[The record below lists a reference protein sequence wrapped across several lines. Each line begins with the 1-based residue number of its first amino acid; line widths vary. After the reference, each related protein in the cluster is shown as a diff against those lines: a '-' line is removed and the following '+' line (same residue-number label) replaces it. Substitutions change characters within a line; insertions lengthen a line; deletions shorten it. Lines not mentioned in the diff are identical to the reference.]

1 MQLGLKSFQA
11 NVNKAMR
18 GQALIEFAIILILL
32 VLVVAGGAELAITAY
47 GSSKV
52 SDAAKAG
59 TTEWGQMIS
68 HANDT
73 DRDGSCIGNNSCTNV
88 MVRGDITGTFNDGSV
103 TGSFTGTF
111 SGIVSELTPSA
122 PSGVVVGDVSGRF
135 TDSLGTEYIV
145 SGAATG
151 SLSNIITNTTTSSL
165 TGTLTNIFFASGTY
179 TNTDTDVDT
188 TIPND
193 ATIGPTSPLTEIG
206 NVTGTNLDADK
217 QRDVG
222 LGDHAFANF
231 QSPSCVALNG
241 DSADYDDGIPADR
254 YLLDKKNRDN
264 YQLLVDASSATKS
277 IYLFNPMPIDNIS
290 CNGTDPNRDGRSRLS
305 ILVNG
310 YGLMYND
317 NGTPNDLSDDTPN
330 PLYVPSL
337 PKANQ
342 AMYSMYQQVCL
353 SGNNLQRCES
363 ATEILLFPPGKL
375 CLSADP
381 NDEHCPNDDDGY
393 VPANIGE
400 TGYYFFG
407 ANNIAPEPASGPGQ
421 YIPNLTPQFRPT
433 FQIEC
438 QGEDAYDNSPSNM
451 VNCDTQAVPTDVCWN
466 DSNTAIACP
475 LKVHVRYRS
484 IFESFITFGLAELPD
499 SNLPDLP
506 FFYNPSKVGVAGSNS
521 VKGIAG
527 SEIGPIGATGN
538 PTVKPFKDFRGCYE
552 SVNPGSLNYQVVSCN

>member
-1 MQLGLKSFQA
+1 MQLGLTSF
-11 NVNKAMR
+11 KADERKGVR

-68 HANDT
+68 HA
-73 DRDGSCIGNNSCTNV
+73 
-88 MVRGDITGTFNDGSV
+88 M
-103 TGSFTGTF
+103 
-111 SGIVSELTPSA
+111 
-122 PSGVVVGDVSGRF
+122 
-135 TDSLGTEYIV
+135 
-145 SGAATG
+145 AAT
-151 SLSNIITNTTTSSL
+151 TPTTQL
-165 TGTLTNIFFASGTY
+165 
-179 TNTDTDVDT
+179 
-188 TIPND
+188 
-193 ATIGPTSPLTEIG
+193 
-206 NVTGTNLDADK
+206 
-217 QRDVG
+217 DVG
-222 LGDHAFANF
+222 LGDHTVGNFA
-231 QSPSCVALNG
+231 SPSCVALNG
-241 DSADYDDGIPADR
+241 DSGDYDDGIPNDR

-264 YQLLVDASSATKS
+264 YIQLNSPATNPKS
-277 IYLFNPMPIDNIS
+277 IYLFNPLPIDHES
-290 CNGTDPNRDGRSRLS
+290 CFGIDPNREGRSRIS

-310 YGLMYND
+310 YGLMY
-317 NGTPNDLSDDTPN
+317 LSDNVTLN
-330 PLYVPSL
+330 PLYVPGL
-337 PKANQ
+337 PKINQ

-353 SGNNLQRCES
+353 TGNELARCEG
-363 ATEILLFPPGKL
+363 ADERLFFPPGKL
-375 CLSADP
+375 CLGIGT
-381 NDEHCPNDDDGY
+381 DEENCPTDT
-393 VPANIGE
+393 ANLGE

-407 ANNIAPEPASGPGQ
+407 ASNVATRGSKQ
-421 YIPNLTPQFRPT
+421 YIPSLPPEFRPT

-438 QGEDAYDNSPSNM
+438 PDGTFEDSDNMSG
-451 VNCDTQAVPTDVCWN
+451 CDSQAVPANICWV
-466 DSNTAIACP
+466 SGASPSRSIACQ
-475 LKVHVRYRS
+475 LKVHIRYRS

>member
-1 MQLGLKSFQA
+1 MQLGLTSFKA
-11 NVNKAMR
+11 NERKAVR

-68 HANDT
+68 HAQN
-73 DRDGSCIGNNSCTNV
+73 
-88 MVRGDITGTFNDGSV
+88 
-103 TGSFTGTF
+103 
-111 SGIVSELTPSA
+111 TP
-122 PSGVVVGDVSGRF
+122 R
-135 TDSLGTEYIV
+135 
-145 SGAATG
+145 
-151 SLSNIITNTTTSSL
+151 
-165 TGTLTNIFFASGTY
+165 SGTNPPY
-179 TNTDTDVDT
+179 QT
-188 TIPND
+188 
-193 ATIGPTSPLTEIG
+193 
-206 NVTGTNLDADK
+206 
-217 QRDVG
+217 DVG
-222 LGDHAFANF
+222 LGDHSIGNFA
-231 QSPSCVALNG
+231 SPSCVALNG

-277 IYLFNPMPIDNIS
+277 IYLFNPMPIDTIS

-310 YGLMYND
+310 YGLMF
-317 NGTPNDLSDDTPN
+317 DDDGDQN
-330 PLYVPSL
+330 PLYVPGL

-353 SGNNLQRCES
+353 SGNNLDRCES
-363 ATEILLFPPGKL
+363 ATELLLFPPGKL

-381 NDEHCPNDDDGY
+381 NDEHCPDDDDGY
-393 VPANIGE
+393 EPANIGE

-407 ANNIAPEPASGPGQ
+407 TNNIAPEPASGPGQ
-421 YIPNLTPQFRPT
+421 YIPSLAPKFRPT

-438 QGEDAYDNSPSNM
+438 PGDDAYDNSPSNM
-451 VNCDTQAVPTDVCWN
+451 VNCDTQAVPADVCWN

-484 IFESFITFGLAELPD
+484 IFESFITFGMAELPD

-506 FFYNPSKVGVAGSNS
+506 YFYNPSKVGVAGSNS

>member
-1 MQLGLKSFQA
+1 MQVGFIS
-11 NVNKAMR
+11 NKKYQGVALRRSMQ

-32 VLVVAGGAELAITAY
+32 ILVVAGGAELAITAY

-59 TTEWGQMIS
+59 GTEWGQMIS
-68 HANDT
+68 HANDSQRNGT
-73 DRDGSCIGNNSCTNV
+73 CIGNEPCTNITV
-88 MVRGDITGTFNDGSV
+88 TGVVRSDITGSV
-103 TGSFTGTF
+103 QGEF
-111 SGIVSELTPSA
+111 SGSLTGIVTNLTPST
-122 PSGVVVGDVSGRF
+122 STGDVVGDVSGEI
-135 TDSLGTEYIV
+135 TDSVTGVRYTVIAAVTGT
-145 SGAATG
+145 
-151 SLSNIITNTTTSSL
+151 LSSIGTTPEGVL
-165 TGTLTNIFFASGTY
+165 TGTLTDGVFVSGTF
-179 TNTDTDVDT
+179 TDVDNPT
-188 TIPND
+188 NTIPAVTFTD
-193 ATIGPTSPLTEIG
+193 LI
-206 NVTGTNLDADK
+206 TGTLTGSNLDSDK
-217 QRDVG
+217 QADVG

-241 DSADYDDGIPADR
+241 DSADYDDGIPTDR

-264 YQLLVDASSATKS
+264 YQILVDASSATKS

-330 PLYVPSL
+330 PLYVPGL

-353 SGNNLQRCES
+353 SGNNLQSCEN

-381 NDEHCPNDDDGY
+381 NDEHCPTDDDGY
-393 VPANIGE
+393 VPVNIGE

-421 YIPNLTPQFRPT
+421 YIPNLAPHFRPT

-438 QGEDAYDNSPSNM
+438 QGGDAYDSSPSNM
-451 VNCDTQAVPTDVCWN
+451 VNCDTQAAPTDVCWN
-466 DSNTAIACP
+466 DSNTAIACQ

-484 IFESFITFGLAELPD
+484 IFESFITFGMAELPD